1 MRTLVGIAVI
11 AYIFKII
18 SEFII
23 YSSSEFTCYKCII
36 ELAVMLSV
44 SCFNFVK
51 LYAGLVGTSSAVAG
65 ATVSPCVDA
74 PVEFVVCGAVVAEDS
89 ESLSQPVNA
98 TAEHA
103 AIATHINDFAKAF
116 KKSPHQIFSIL
127 LKLAIRVFVPAL
139 SKATSSIVSLP
150 IFSVFIIIPLPNTLW
165 NTQSP
170 FL

>member
-23 YSSSEFTCYKCII
+23 YSSSEFTCNKCII
-36 ELAVMLSV
+36 EV
-44 SCFNFVK
+44 SC
-51 LYAGLVGTSSAVAG
+51 YAGLVGTSSAVAG
-65 ATVSPCVDA
+65 AAVSPCVDA

>member
-1 MRTLVGIAVI
+1 MRTLVSIAVI

-23 YSSSEFTCYKCII
+23 YSSSEFTCNKCII
-36 ELAVMLSV
+36 ELSCYAV

-65 ATVSPCVDA
+65 AAVSPCVDA